1 MEQNSNTVIKVLA
14 IIMIAILALNVY
26 RTETNKKELA
36 TLSDTV
42 SQIQQRVEP
51 LDSLFVQ
58 PSVSVE
64 SGSGLIKDLEDRI
77 SSLESM
83 VKTLQVTVD
92 RLTKAPSPVSARTA
106 SSAGDSSNISGTA
119 SSEETKENGRVSV
132 SVRVK
137 VENRYVQ
144 GTKPVPK
151 VTIGPVGIVVIDVT
165 INRLGMVGTA
175 SINRSSTITDEDV
188 LDLCKEAALKTD
200 FSYNPEAPDKT
211 RGTITYTFTAR

>member
-165 INRLGMVGTA
+165 IRKGE
-175 SINRSSTITDEDV
+175 RTITRVESFDKS
-188 LDLCKEAALKTD
+188 LNLPKRAD
-200 FSYNPEAPDKT
+200 FSYQAKKIFISFYR
-211 RGTITYTFTAR
+211 RGNLNET